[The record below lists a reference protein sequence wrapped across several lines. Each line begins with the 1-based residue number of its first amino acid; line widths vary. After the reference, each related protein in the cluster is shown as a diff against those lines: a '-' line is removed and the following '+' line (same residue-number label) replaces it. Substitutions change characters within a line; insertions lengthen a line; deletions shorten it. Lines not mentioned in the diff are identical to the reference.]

1 MNRVNDIECAIAK
14 LRVTTSARTDKRIL
28 EDAFAALQE
37 AAPRKLPGAERNIW
51 QMVVTSRVVE
61 LAAIAAVILIAFT
74 LFFRAPAAKA
84 VTLRQIYEALE
95 KVRNVCTSSFTT
107 DKEEPLQQIWTS
119 QALKMILFKTRK
131 EGQIEFALWDIP
143 GKVLKIKYLPSGSVQ
158 TVSASAEDL
167 AKVEMWMVSNVFG
180 LVPFSNLSNIP
191 EGAQWS
197 RIDDPNIAAT
207 LPGTE
212 VYDLI
217 WPQKS
222 ITSEMV
228 IFRKW
233 RVFVDTHTNL
243 PKRTESYSKLET
255 QGDYQLVTYN
265 VVTYPSESEIQA
277 LIRSTFGPGD
287 GSSKPGYIGT
297 PEPSRG
303 GAGEKR

>member
-1 MNRVNDIECAIAK
+1 MNRVDNIERAIAK

-51 QMVVTSRVVE
+51 QTVVMGRVVE
-61 LAAIAAVILIAFT
+61 LAAIAAVILIAFA

-107 DKEEPLQQIWTS
+107 DKEEPSQQIWTS

-158 TVSASAEDL
+158 TVSASTEDL
-167 AKVEMWMVSNVFG
+167 AKVEKRMSSAFG

-191 EGAQWS
+191 EGAVWS
-197 RIDDPNIAAT
+197 RVQEPNALAIV
-207 LPGTE
+207 PGTE

-233 RVFVDTHTNL
+233 RVFIDTHTNL
-243 PKRTESYSKLET
+243 PKRTEFYSKLET
-255 QGDYQLVTYN
+255 QGDYQFETYN

-297 PEPSRG
+297 PEPGRG